1 MLLRCSAGLCL
12 TGVEYWEWAGC
23 QSRRSDSLC
32 VMVLDA
38 RQKVTYM
45 LNKFASRNSRNK
57 SLLNILFEDLNQI
70 KE

>member
-12 TGVEYWEWAGC
+12 AGVEYWEWAGC

-38 RQKVTYM
+38 RQKVTYV
-45 LNKFASRNSRNK
+45 LNKFASQK
-57 SLLNILFEDLNQI
+57 C
-70 KE
+70 KK